1 LFVCCGD
8 VPFRSSSFGE
18 HGANNFTKKKNQVV
32 ALSILQAYQDREREQ
47 VLETTCIGWHNIYKL
62 FIQN

>member
-1 LFVCCGD
+1 M
-8 VPFRSSSFGE
+8 VP
-18 HGANNFTKKKNQVV
+18 TTLQKKKNQVV